1 MTNQHADTAQAA
13 QAAQAEPT
21 DPLLRRPE
29 LSVVV
34 PFYNP
39 GHAVRSTVTELVE
52 SLRAADVS
60 FEVLAVDDGS
70 TDDSALSLSELAPEV
85 RVIRHG
91 VNHGKGAAL
100 RRGFKNSRG
109 TYIAMID
116 ADGDIDPKHIVDYLR
131 IAQAGKYPVVVASRA
146 NPASVSGA
154 TPIRKLM
161 SASFNSLVSIMFD
174 VDAHDTQVG
183 CKVFQSTVIAQVLPR
198 LRENRFAFDLEFFV
212 LAKMMRIGPVYE
224 APVVLRNRLAGSTVG
239 PAATMQTIRDAFT
252 VFGRLHLTSGYG
264 LDRVTRAGMFR
275 KTAITVPQPHGSRAD
290 HLRSPQRPN
299 LGPMPMIGQ
308 LRPPPTVPVLGVE
321 IGDEDPFDMVDRALA
336 DFGANQARRT
346 VLAMHITALNSIDR
360 PGLREAFS
368 DADYLHADGVS
379 VAIIAKLAGA
389 HALAAVPTTDLGP
402 RFLEVFDSRWG
413 RAPRVAMIGGE
424 PGISQGALTALVDT
438 YGVEPVFSAHGFHHD
453 WQPVLAALRE
463 TNPDIVFIGLGMPL
477 EAYWVQQ
484 WRMLL
489 PDALV
494 ITCGGWPRL
503 LSGDE
508 VRAPAWLLRLHLEFA
523 WRWATDFDR
532 TNERYLRG
540 IATVAR
546 GSVEA
551 VTRRWRERAGRRNR
565 PETGPDWVGAG
576 RVGSR
581 GVAGVGR

>member
-1 MTNQHADTAQAA
+1 MTNQHADPDVRVGEVAPAGDSA
-13 QAAQAEPT
+13 
-21 DPLLRRPE
+21 LLAPE
-29 LSVVV
+29 LSVIV

-39 GHAVRSTVTELVE
+39 GQAVRSTVTELVA
-52 SLRAADVS
+52 SLRAAGIT

-70 TDDSALSLSELAPEV
+70 TDDSAMSLEGVAPEV

-116 ADGDIDPKHIVDYLR
+116 ADGDIDPKYIVDYLN
-131 IAQAGKYPVVVASRA
+131 IAKAGHYPVVVASRA
-146 NPASVSGA
+146 HPASISGA

-161 SASFNSLVSIMFD
+161 SASFNSLVSLMFA

-183 CKVFQSTVIAQVLPR
+183 CKVFHSTVIAQVLPR

-212 LAKMMRIGPVYE
+212 LARMMQIGPIYE
-224 APVVLRNRLAGSTVG
+224 APVVLRHRLAGSTVG
-239 PAATMQTIRDAFT
+239 PAATIATIRDAFT
-252 VFGRLHLTSGYG
+252 IFGRLHLTSGYG

-275 KTAITVPQPHGSRAD
+275 KTAVTVPQPFGARPD
-290 HLRSPQRPN
+290 HLRSAQLTN
-299 LGPMPMIGQ
+299 LGPVPMIGQ
-308 LRPPPTVPVLGVE
+308 LRPPPTVPVFGVE

-336 DFGANQARRT
+336 DFGAHQLRRT

-360 PGLREAFS
+360 PGLREALQ
-368 DADYLHADGVS
+368 DADYLHADGIS
-379 VAIIAKLAGA
+379 VAIIAKVAGA
-389 HALAAVPTTDLGP
+389 RALAAVPTTDLGP
-402 RFLEVFDSRWG
+402 RFLEVFASRWG
-413 RAPRVAMIGGE
+413 RAPKVAMIGGE
-424 PGISQGALTALVDT
+424 PGIAEGAMTALQET
-438 YGVEPVFSAHGFHHD
+438 FGVEPVFSANGFHHD
-453 WQPVLAALRE
+453 WQPVLEALRSS
-463 TNPDIVFIGLGMPL
+463 NPDIVFIGLGMPL

-484 WRMLL
+484 WRSLL

-508 VRAPAWLLRLHLEFA
+508 VRAPAWLLKMHMEFA

-540 IATVAR
+540 IATVVR
-546 GSVEA
+546 GSAEA
-551 VTRRWRERAGRRNR
+551 ARLRWRASARRRARPGSGRLRAGS
-565 PETGPDWVGAG
+565 V
-576 RVGSR
+576 
-581 GVAGVGR
+581 GVGR